1 MEVNKSRLNFRVP
14 PEKFEDI
21 KWVIRNHN
29 SRTGNTLAKEK
40 KIQNNYIQEL
50 DRQLNMNANPSEIRE
65 PTEAL
70 RNSKQFLLHY

>member
-29 SRTGNTLAKEK
+29 SRTGNTLAKDK
-40 KIQNNYIQEL
+40 KDTEQLYTRT
-50 DRQLNMNANPSEIRE
+50 RQTTKYERQP
-65 PTEAL
+65 
-70 RNSKQFLLHY
+70 F